1 MLRPHLRMRCSAG
14 GFGWGRGRGRR
25 ERVFEGASI
34 GEETEEALQ
43 GVRIGGLGRK
53 GSGCL

>member
-34 GEETEEALQ
+34 GEEALQ